1 MGENAAHGSTHLC
14 VIRTIMSPL
23 GCATVTKS
31 CNHAINTGG
40 LPMTSQA
47 ARDILA
53 LLPDATDIDAA
64 LKALLEQDSAFA
76 ARLLATVSMPGL
88 GRRSGTELDDLR
100 SLFGLRFVQQVSA
113 GLLLED
119 AGADATGS
127 GILAAIAAQ
136 CIASRISLPK
146 GEEVFLA
153 AWLNATPAW
162 RQAPAS
168 WGPSAELVA
177 ALDRHKPLTVEAPLA
192 SERTELIGQAVR
204 LGEVL
209 ANLASPYPD
218 AYLHDA
224 LLRAA
229 RIGLAP
235 GDLLA
240 LCADIARCALEWG
253 VHLGRALKADFR
265 FDLEAPEM
273 AGALRFADE
282 LATVYRY
289 LLQNAAIDV
298 ETGLPN
304 ARYFR
309 SRVEGEWAAVRRRGG
324 SLSVIAV
331 DCGADTLAVARALR
345 DIARV
350 QDVVCRTG
358 DAQFMLVCVDTQA
371 EYAEKAAAR
380 IQRSVGEQKLRVSL
394 GIATLDSMISSVD
407 ALIERAQAAARDASA
422 SGKGYR
428 TWEEV

>member
-1 MGENAAHGSTHLC
+1 
-14 VIRTIMSPL
+14 
-23 GCATVTKS
+23 
-31 CNHAINTGG
+31 
-40 LPMTSQA
+40 MTSQA

-53 LLPDATDIDAA
+53 LVPGTADIDAS
-64 LKALLEQDSAFA
+64 LKALLQQDGDFA

-100 SLFGLRFVQQVSA
+100 PLFGLRFVQQVCA

-119 AGADATGS
+119 AGADVTGS
-127 GILAAIAAQ
+127 GLLAAIAAQ
-136 CIASRISLPK
+136 CIASRISLPR

-153 AWLNATPAW
+153 AWLNSTPAW

-168 WGPSAELVA
+168 WGPGAELQA
-177 ALDRHKPLTVEAPLA
+177 ALDRHSHVVPEAPLA
-192 SERTELIGQAVR
+192 AERTELVAQAVR

-218 AYLHDA
+218 ANLNDA

-235 GDLLA
+235 GELLA
-240 LCADIARCALEWG
+240 LSADVARHALEWG
-253 VHLGRALKADFR
+253 VHLGRALKVEFR

-273 AGALRFADE
+273 ATALRFANE

-289 LLQNAAIDV
+289 LSHNAAIDV
-298 ETGLPN
+298 KTGLPN

-309 SRVEGEWAAVRRRGG
+309 TRVESEWAAVRRRGG

-345 DIARV
+345 DVARM

-358 DAQFMLVCVDTQA
+358 EAQFMLVCVDTQA

-380 IQRSVGEQKLRVSL
+380 IQRSVAEHKLHVSL

-407 ALIERAQAAARDASA
+407 ALIERAQAAAREASA
-422 SGKGYR
+422 SGMGYR